1 MKIEFVLKLLLSLCL
16 TVSRGKGESTCWRG
30 EAARDPFHFS
40 NARQFRD
47 THICHCSLSGF
58 IGKKGEKKTVLILSP
73 GLDSKACRKDNALS
87 SK

>member
-16 TVSRGKGESTCWRG
+16 IVSHRKGESAYRG
-30 EAARDPFHFS
+30 ARDPFHFS

-47 THICHCSLSGF
+47 TNICHCSLSGF
-58 IGKKGEKKTVLILSP
+58 IGKKGKKTVLMVSP
-73 GLDSKACRKDNALS
+73 GLNSKACRKDNALS